1 MHELDIYKERIRDN
15 ICFIIEDVVG
25 KTTIFASEI
34 QKKKKNVGKWKR
46 GESIPSV
53 LQLIKIADW
62 YGVTLDD
69 MVRKDLKHFSTDMS
83 HKLTTDYISGVSEMI
98 RNALTGDEYVW
109 SVLLKESPALKK
121 EIDKRIED
129 QIRCRSD
136 LELAEKLEE
145 EGNLDDA
152 WPLYEGCARNY
163 HEIKGV
169 WGAIRCIRK
178 KQDIEGEGMK
188 KHNSMIEAGPVKIR
202 KQHGIHLSV
211 SDGMGRTGLFQK
223 QMPVDLSVAADNFF
237 QGQNLKA
244 PKE

>member
-34 QKKKKNVGKWKR
+34 QENEKNVGKWKR

-178 KQDIEGEGMK
+178 KQDIL
-188 KHNSMIEAGPVKIR
+188 SMEWRKTKDESLIFKCEQLDTAVLRIKEWMIVNILGKSNPASMVNLRWRDEYRNKVWRITVK
-202 KQHGIHLSV
+202 
-211 SDGMGRTGLFQK
+211 F
-223 QMPVDLSVAADNFF
+223 
-237 QGQNLKA
+237 
-244 PKE
+244 

>member
-34 QKKKKNVGKWKR
+34 QENEKNVGKWKR

-178 KQDIEGEGMK
+178 KQDILSTEWRKTKNESLIFKCEELDTAVLSIKEWMIVNILGK
-188 KHNSMIEAGPVKIR
+188 SNPASMVNLRWRDEYRNKVWRITVK
-202 KQHGIHLSV
+202 
-211 SDGMGRTGLFQK
+211 F
-223 QMPVDLSVAADNFF
+223 
-237 QGQNLKA
+237 
-244 PKE
+244 